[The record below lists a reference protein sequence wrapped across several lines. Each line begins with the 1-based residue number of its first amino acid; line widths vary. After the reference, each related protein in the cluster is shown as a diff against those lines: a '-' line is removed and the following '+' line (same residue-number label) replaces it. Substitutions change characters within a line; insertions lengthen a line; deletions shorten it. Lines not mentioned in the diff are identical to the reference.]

1 MAVVT
6 SRNSAEAH
14 SGTAPSHFPLRNT
27 FDWCFSQPFVAES
40 DFIPAARR
48 VPQIEDSRPIFV
60 DNKTDRALTYGQ
72 IRRDAHAVASGL
84 LGLGLDPNAIHK
96 LPPTPTCPGGP
107 EITPVVLIQLPN
119 GLPIAP
125 ILLGTFAS
133 GLTAT
138 LVSPALTSDEIA
150 WILQNARPK
159 VIITATA
166 TLKAMRG
173 ALEKQQD
180 AAYFSTVPIYTVDAE
195 DQYPLPS
202 AKKSTN
208 PGTRDWKDFLE
219 SPPRPRVRFADKDA
233 PTRTA
238 VILWSSG
245 TSGRSK
251 GVLLSH
257 HALNFSTGS
266 LWHDADFYNG
276 QPQRW
281 LGYVPFY
288 HVFGLQNVML
298 QAVCSGST
306 VYTMQAFSLDG
317 MLAAI
322 PQRRITYL
330 QMAPPIAVM
339 LAKAPNVE
347 PYARRDAHGRN
358 AFSSVVAAVTGGAPL
373 GHEVV
378 VEVYKRCG
386 FRIRLG
392 YGLSET
398 CSTSL
403 QRGCSEAEMHAAA
416 GDTGRPHW
424 GVELKVVPVDGSAE
438 ICALDVEGEILVRA
452 PSIMTSYLPIG
463 FLSGAKPDMSVTVEA
478 VTPDGWFRTG
488 DVGALNAAGHLR
500 ITDRLK
506 ELIKVRAYQVAPAEL
521 EAVLCSSEAV
531 ADAGVIGVYDES
543 EATEWPRAFVVP
555 RDTAKLKDSE
565 ALEVLGQEL
574 RGYMEERTAKY
585 KWLVGG
591 VVFVEQIPKS
601 PSGKILRRVMK
612 DKGVHTIQFVAISIL
627 AIAPRYLLQLRFWR
641 RARLQNANQ
650 LGSHLTSPMASP
662 PSDTDT
668 PHPGDHHTSA
678 YSSLIQTPAAGTVI
692 VPSPGPRK
700 TLGILSF
707 WNPAWNAWVSLFTGA
722 AFAVGHHAFY
732 SSLDGL
738 PSGGHPQMLRYG
750 TLLAFLSKF
759 FPDVVGDFGV
769 SAAGADDDCG
779 MSSCTTSKNYS
790 PSGGGKKGAKGNK

>member
-1 MAVVT
+1 MAV
-6 SRNSAEAH
+6 SRKSSAY

-40 DFIPAARR
+40 DFIPAAQRI
-48 VPQIEDSRPIFV
+48 PQIEDSRPIFV
-60 DNKTDRALTYGQ
+60 DNKSERTLTYGQ
-72 IRRDAHAVASGL
+72 IARDAQAVASGL
-84 LGLGLDPNAIHK
+84 LELGLDPNAIHK

-107 EITPVVLIQLPN
+107 EIAPVVLIQLPN

-150 WILQNARPK
+150 WILQNARPR

-173 ALEKQQD
+173 ALEKQED
-180 AAYFSTVPIYTVDAE
+180 AAYFSKVPIYTVDAE

-202 AKKSTN
+202 AKMSTN
-208 PGTRDWKDFLE
+208 PGTKDWKDLLAAK
-219 SPPRPRVRFADKDA
+219 PRPRVRFADKDA
-233 PTRTA
+233 PNRTA

-257 HALNFSTGS
+257 HALNFSCGS
-266 LWHDADFYNG
+266 LWHDADYYNS
-276 QPQRW
+276 QHQRW

-288 HVFGLQNVML
+288 HVFGLLNVML
-298 QAVCSGST
+298 LSLCTGAT
-306 VYTMQAFSLDG
+306 VYTMPTFSLDG

-322 PQRRITYL
+322 PHRRVTHL
-330 QMAPPIAVM
+330 HMAPPIAVM

-347 PYARRDAHGRN
+347 PYARRDANGRN
-358 AFSSVVAAVTGGAPL
+358 AFSTVVAAVTGGAPL

-378 VEVYKRCG
+378 VEVHKRCG
-386 FRIRLG
+386 FRVRLG

-403 QRGCSEAEMHAAA
+403 QRGYDEASMHAHA

-424 GVELKVVPVDGSAE
+424 GVELKIVPIDGSAPV
-438 ICALDVEGEILVRA
+438 CAIDEEGEILIRA
-452 PSIMTSYLPIG
+452 PSLMTAYLPIG
-463 FLSGAKPDMSVTVEA
+463 FLAGKKPDMSVTTEA
-478 VTPDGWFRTG
+478 LTPDGWFRTG

-531 ADAGVIGVYDES
+531 ADAGVIGIYDSS
-543 EATEWPRAFVVP
+543 EATEYPRAFVVP
-555 RDTAKLKDSE
+555 RDSSKLKDRK
-565 ALEVLGQEL
+565 ALEAFAAEL
-574 RGYMEERTAKY
+574 REYTEKRTAKY

-591 VVFVEQIPKS
+591 VVFVDQIPKS
-601 PSGKILRRVMK
+601 PSGKILRRVLK
-612 DKGVHTIQFVAISIL
+612 DKGDQMGGVEV
-627 AIAPRYLLQLRFWR
+627 QLYVKKKR
-641 RARLQNANQ
+641 
-650 LGSHLTSPMASP
+650 
-662 PSDTDT
+662 
-668 PHPGDHHTSA
+668 
-678 YSSLIQTPAAGTVI
+678 
-692 VPSPGPRK
+692 
-700 TLGILSF
+700 
-707 WNPAWNAWVSLFTGA
+707 GA
-722 AFAVGHHAFY
+722 AK
-732 SSLDGL
+732 L
-738 PSGGHPQMLRYG
+738 
-750 TLLAFLSKF
+750 
-759 FPDVVGDFGV
+759 
-769 SAAGADDDCG
+769 
-779 MSSCTTSKNYS
+779 
-790 PSGGGKKGAKGNK
+790 